1 MFPFMPAPAFSPNL
15 PCTCFPPLPLPCP
28 HPHQDTGIVSPLLT
42 TPIPLGSLD
51 RPCQMGTKTLPF
63 PTQLLQQQCEN
74 KCQGYDTL
82 GATRGSED
90 EGRFVYCGQRLV
102 IFPGKGFL
110 GVRGGCG
117 RCNGQEM
124 AAAWARAVMVAQ
136 PRGVCFETRA
146 WVDWALM

>member
-82 GATRGSED
+82 GATRGSQD

-110 GVRGGCG
+110 GVWGGFYADIWLGKMQMTFLSCSNSKGLWKRGPGSK
-117 RCNGQEM
+117 N
-124 AAAWARAVMVAQ
+124 ARS
-136 PRGVCFETRA
+136 GG
-146 WVDWALM
+146 